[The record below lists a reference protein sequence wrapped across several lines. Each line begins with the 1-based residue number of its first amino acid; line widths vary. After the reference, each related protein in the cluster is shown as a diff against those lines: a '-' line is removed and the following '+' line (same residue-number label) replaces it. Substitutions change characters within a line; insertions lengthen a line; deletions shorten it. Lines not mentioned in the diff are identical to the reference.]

1 MALLS
6 PNAADRPWT
15 VADLGEQGLLQRLQ
29 AYCPPGVVGDDGA
42 LLQPSPG
49 QALVVTTDALVNGVH
64 FSAATTPPHAA
75 GWRAAAANLSD
86 LAAMG
91 ALPLGMTVALAL
103 PGETAL
109 DWVEGFYQGL
119 RDCCQRYGT
128 AIVGGDLCRSPQLVV
143 SITALGEVPPS
154 LAWVRSGAQVGDVIL
169 ATGLHGASRAG
180 LELLLNPL
188 NSPPNPP
195 SNLPIT
201 LPHNPA
207 ANPATNPAAN
217 PAPALPPPTA
227 AQRSAWIHAHQ
238 YPQPRL
244 GWVPLLRQV
253 QQDLALDRPLAA
265 MDSSDG
271 LADAVLQL
279 CRASGVGAE
288 LYQEQLPQPPGLG
301 TWRGAA
307 QALEWTLY
315 GGEDFE
321 LVLCVPPLVWDRLQ
335 HLAPAA
341 RFDPAQ
347 PDRPQPDRPQPDRDP
362 ADRPQPDRPQPDRPP
377 SNPDPDRTAAP
388 QPLSLYPLGRIV
400 AASAG
405 KSTVTLHDRPNLPP
419 TAHLSI
425 DRGFQH
431 F

>member
-1 MALLS
+1 MAPPS

-29 AYCPPGVVGDDGA
+29 AYCPAGVVGDDGA

-49 QALVVTTDALVNGVH
+49 QALVVTTDALVHGVH

-119 RDCCQRYGT
+119 WDCCQRYGT
-128 AIVGGDLCRSPQLVV
+128 AIVGGDLCRSPQLMV

-154 LAWVRSGAQVGDVIL
+154 LALVRSGARVGDVIV

-180 LELLLNPL
+180 LELLLTPL
-188 NSPPNPP
+188 CNSPSNPTAHPPSNPP
-195 SNLPIT
+195 SNPT
-201 LPHNPA
+201 AHP
-207 ANPATNPAAN
+207 T
-217 PAPALPPPTA
+217 PALPSPTA
-227 AQRSAWIHAHQ
+227 KQRSTWIQAHQ

-271 LADAVLQL
+271 LADAVVQL

-288 LYQEQLPQPPGLG
+288 LYQEQLPQPPGLE
-301 TWRGAA
+301 TWQGAA

-321 LVLCVPPLVWDRLQ
+321 LVLSVPPLVWERLQ
-335 HLAPAA
+335 PLARVA
-341 RFDPAQ
+341 RFD
-347 PDRPQPDRPQPDRDP
+347 
-362 ADRPQPDRPQPDRPP
+362 
-377 SNPDPDRTAAP
+377 
-388 QPLSLYPLGRIV
+388 LYPLGRIV
-400 AASAG
+400 AAAAG
-405 KSTVTLHDRPNLPP
+405 NSTVTLHDRPNLPP
-419 TAHLSI
+419 TAHLSL

>member
-1 MALLS
+1 MAPPS

-29 AYCPPGVVGDDGA
+29 AYCPTGVVGDDGA

-91 ALPLGMTVALAL
+91 ALPLGITVALAL

-109 DWVEGFYQGL
+109 DWVESFYQGL
-119 RDCCQRYGT
+119 RDCCQCSGT
-128 AIVGGDLCRSPQLVV
+128 AIVGGDLCRSTQLMV

-154 LAWVRSGAQVGDVIL
+154 LALVRSGARVGDVIV

-180 LELLLNPL
+180 LELLLTPL
-188 NSPPNPP
+188 CPSPSNVPITPP
-195 SNLPIT
+195 SHPAT
-201 LPHNPA
+201 SPAANPA
-207 ANPATNPAAN
+207 ANPN
-217 PAPALPPPTA
+217 PALPSPTA
-227 AQRSAWIHAHQ
+227 EQRSAWIQAHQ

-271 LADAVLQL
+271 LADAVVQL

-288 LYQEQLPQPPGLG
+288 LYQEQLPQPPGLE

-307 QALEWTLY
+307 QALAWTLY

-321 LVLCVPPLVWDRLQ
+321 LVLSVPPLVWEPLQ
-335 HLAPAA
+335 HLAQVA
-341 RFDPAQ
+341 RFD
-347 PDRPQPDRPQPDRDP
+347 
-362 ADRPQPDRPQPDRPP
+362 
-377 SNPDPDRTAAP
+377 
-388 QPLSLYPLGRIV
+388 LYPLGRIV
-400 AASAG
+400 AATAG
-405 KSTVTLHDRPNLPP
+405 NSTVTLHDRPNLPP
-419 TAHLSI
+419 TAHLSL
-425 DRGFQH
+425 DQGFQH